1 MSNNR
6 EEIIYVQMVD
16 AVDCWVPVE
25 AQKFEN
31 NHYLILENDDC
42 YAGILEF
49 GELFEF
55 FPGDIVE
62 VIDHS
67 WSYGKN
73 VKLATK
79 LVKASTYPERK
90 LFDFLF
96 KVWQR
101 RIPFDKNTFI
111 AYNEEIIRVK
121 KEDAEGKVYNPI
133 AIMYLKELE
142 QIYNNS

>member
-1 MSNNR
+1 MDL
-6 EEIIYVQMVD
+6 IYVQMVD
-16 AVDCWVPVE
+16 AVECWVPVE
-25 AQKFEN
+25 AKPIDN
-31 NHYLILENDDC
+31 NLYLILENDDC
-42 YAGILEF
+42 YTGILEF

-62 VIDHS
+62 VVDHS

-79 LVKASTYPERK
+79 LVTASSYPDRK

-101 RIPFDKNTFI
+101 RIPFDKNTFN
-111 AYNEEIIRVK
+111 AYSEEIKRVK
-121 KEDAEGKVYNPI
+121 EEDAEGKVFNPI
-133 AIMYLKELE
+133 ALMYLKELE
-142 QIYNNS
+142 QIANTSGD

>member
-1 MSNNR
+1 MD
-6 EEIIYVQMVD
+6 IIYVQMVD
-16 AVDCWVPVE
+16 AVECWVPVK
-25 AQKFEN
+25 AKLIDN
-31 NHYLILENDDC
+31 NLYLILENDDC
-42 YAGILEF
+42 YNGILEF

-79 LVKASTYPERK
+79 LVTASSYPDRK

-111 AYNEEIIRVK
+111 AYNEEINRVK
-121 KEDAEGKVYNPI
+121 KEDAEGIVYNPI

-142 QIYNNS
+142 QMYNNA